1 LEEAV
6 LRNIDACKELAET
19 TRSAYGPFG
28 MTLHAC
34 FPKLINTGKKTL
46 NGSLTV

>member
-6 LRNIDACKELAET
+6 LRNIDACKELADT

-28 MTLHAC
+28 IVFWQSITSM
-34 FPKLINTGKKTL
+34 
-46 NGSLTV
+46 

>member
-19 TRSAYGPFG
+19 TRSAYGPYGVSF
-28 MTLHAC
+28 
-34 FPKLINTGKKTL
+34 
-46 NGSLTV
+46 

>member
-19 TRSAYGPFG
+19 TRSAYGPYG
-28 MTLHAC
+28 MT
-34 FPKLINTGKKTL
+34 FQQNISDVSKPKFNIRKTH
-46 NGSLTV
+46 